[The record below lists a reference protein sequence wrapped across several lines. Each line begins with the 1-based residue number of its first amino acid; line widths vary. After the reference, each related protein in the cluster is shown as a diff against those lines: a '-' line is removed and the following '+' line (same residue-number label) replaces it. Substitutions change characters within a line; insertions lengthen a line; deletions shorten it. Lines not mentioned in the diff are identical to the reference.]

1 MEAKLKHLEF
11 IQNVINRM
19 AGNSATIKGW
29 GITLVAALF
38 ALAAKDSNTSFV
50 LIAYLSVLVF
60 WGLDA
65 YYLCKERGFREL
77 YEDVSVK
84 PENEIDFSMK
94 IESCAK
100 QHHILDAF
108 LSGPLT
114 LFYLPLMAMMLFV
127 TCLIT

>member
-11 IQNVINRM
+11 IQSVINRM

-38 ALAAKDSNTSFV
+38 ALAAKDSDTAFV
-50 LIAYLSVLVF
+50 LIAYLPVLLF

-77 YEDVSVK
+77 YEEVSK
-84 PENEIDFSMK
+84 KKDGEIDFSMN

-100 QHHILDAF
+100 RHHFENAF
-108 LSGPLT
+108 FSGTLI
-114 LFYLPLMAMMLFV
+114 LFYLPLMTMML
-127 TCLIT
+127 LIMHLVI